1 MIKKW
6 RFTYLAFFALVLLSG
21 CSEYQKVLK
30 DSDVKKKYD
39 MAEKLYNEGDYKR
52 AIRIYEQIVPQYV
65 GKPQGERLQ
74 FFYAN
79 SYYQSKD
86 YYLAA
91 YQFERFTKSYPRSDK
106 AEEAAFMGAKSQ
118 YLTSPRY
125 SLEQGETQKAIDRLQ
140 IFINTYSESAFLD
153 EANKMMEALRGKL
166 EKKSF
171 EIAKQYNRISDYNA
185 SIKSFE
191 TFFEN
196 FPGSLY
202 KEDAMFYDY
211 LARYNLAINSVY
223 NKKKE
228 RIENAN
234 EAYNAFKSEYPES
247 KYISRS
253 DKMNSDLVEDATELE
268 ELLEKY
274 TVNN

>member
-6 RFTYLAFFALVLLSG
+6 RLLYLALFSVVLLSG

-30 DSDVKKKYD
+30 ESDVKKKYD

-74 FFYAN
+74 YFYADA
-79 SYYQSKD
+79 YYQSED

-91 YQFERFTKSYPRSDK
+91 YQFERFSKSYPRSDK

-125 SLEQGETQKAIDRLQ
+125 SLDQNETQKAIDRLQ
-140 IFINTYSESAFLD
+140 VFINNHSQSEYLE
-153 EANKMMEALRGKL
+153 EANKMMEDLRGKL

-191 TFFEN
+191 IFFEN

-211 LARYNLAINSVY
+211 LARYNLAVNSVY
-223 NKKKE
+223 GRKKE
-228 RIENAN
+228 RIASAK
-234 EAYNAFKSEYPES
+234 EAYNSLKNDYPES

-253 DKMNSDLVEDATELE
+253 DKMFSDLDKHAIELE
-268 ELLEKY
+268 ELLENY

>member
-6 RFTYLAFFALVLLSG
+6 RLLYLALFSVVLLSG

-30 DSDVKKKYD
+30 ESDVKKKYD

-74 FFYAN
+74 YFYADA
-79 SYYQSKD
+79 YYQSED

-91 YQFERFTKSYPRSDK
+91 YQFERFSKSYPRSDK

-125 SLEQGETQKAIDRLQ
+125 SLDQNETQKAIDRLQ
-140 IFINTYSESAFLD
+140 VFINNHSQSEYLE
-153 EANKMMEALRGKL
+153 EANKMMEDLRGKL

-191 TFFEN
+191 IFFEN

-211 LARYNLAINSVY
+211 LARYNLAVNSVY
-223 NKKKE
+223 ARKKE
-228 RIENAN
+228 RIASAK
-234 EAYNAFKSEYPES
+234 EAYNSLKNEYPES

-253 DKMNSDLVEDATELE
+253 DKMFSDLDKHAIELE
-268 ELLEKY
+268 ELLENY

>member
-6 RFTYLAFFALVLLSG
+6 RFIYLALFTVVLLSG

-30 DSDVKKKYD
+30 ESDVKKKYD

-74 FFYAN
+74 YFYAN
-79 SYYQSKD
+79 AYYQSED

-91 YQFERFTKSYPRSDK
+91 YQFERFSKSYPRSDK

-125 SLEQGETQKAIDRLQ
+125 SLDQTETQKAIDRVQ
-140 IFINTYSESAFLD
+140 VFINTYSESEYLE
-153 EANKMMEALRGKL
+153 EANKMMEDLRGKL

-191 TFFEN
+191 IFFEN

-211 LARYNLAINSVY
+211 LARYNLAVNSVY
-223 NKKKE
+223 SRKKE
-228 RIENAN
+228 RIESAK
-234 EAYNAFKSEYPES
+234 EAYNALKNEYPES
-247 KYISRS
+247 EYLSRS
-253 DKMNSDLVEDATELE
+253 DKMYSDLDKHAIELE

>member
-6 RFTYLAFFALVLLSG
+6 RLIYIALFSVVLLSG

-30 DSDVKKKYD
+30 ESDVKKKYD

-74 FFYAN
+74 YFYADA
-79 SYYQSKD
+79 YYQSED

-91 YQFERFTKSYPRSDK
+91 YQFERFSKSYPRSDK

-125 SLEQGETQKAIDRLQ
+125 SLDQNETQKAIDRLQ
-140 IFINTYSESAFLD
+140 VFINNHSQSEYLE
-153 EANKMMEALRGKL
+153 EANKMMEDLRGKL

-191 TFFEN
+191 IFFEN

-211 LARYNLAINSVY
+211 LARYNLAVNSVY
-223 NKKKE
+223 GRKKE
-228 RIENAN
+228 RIASAK
-234 EAYNAFKSEYPES
+234 EAYNSLKNDYPES

-253 DKMNSDLVEDATELE
+253 DKMFSDLDKHAIELE
-268 ELLEKY
+268 ELLENY

>member
-6 RFTYLAFFALVLLSG
+6 RLLYIALFSVVLLSG

-30 DSDVKKKYD
+30 QSDVKKKYD

-74 FFYAN
+74 YFYADA
-79 SYYQSKD
+79 YYQSED

-91 YQFERFTKSYPRSDK
+91 YQFERFSKSYPRSDK

-125 SLEQGETQKAIDRLQ
+125 SLDQNETQKAIDRLQ
-140 IFINTYSESAFLD
+140 VFINTHSQSEYLE
-153 EANKMMEALRGKL
+153 EANKMMEDLRGKL

-191 TFFEN
+191 IFFEN

-211 LARYNLAINSVY
+211 LARYNLAVNSVY
-223 NKKKE
+223 GRKKE
-228 RIENAN
+228 RIASAK
-234 EAYNAFKSEYPES
+234 EAYNSLKNEYPES

-253 DKMNSDLVEDATELE
+253 DKMFSDLDKHAIELE
-268 ELLEKY
+268 ELLENY

>member
-39 MAEKLYNEGDYKR
+39 MAEKLYNDGDYKR

-74 FFYAN
+74 FFYAD
-79 SYYQSKD
+79 SYYQSED

-140 IFINTYSESAFLD
+140 VFINTHSESEYLT
-153 EANKMMEALRGKL
+153 EANKMMEDLRGKL
-166 EKKSF
+166 EKKAF

-191 TFFEN
+191 IFFEN

-211 LARYNLAINSVY
+211 LAHYNLAINSVY

-228 RIENAN
+228 RIENAKQ
-234 EAYNAFKSEYPES
+234 AYNALKSEYPES
-247 KYISRS
+247 QYISRS
-253 DKMNSDLVEDATELE
+253 DKMNSDLDRAAKELE

>member
-6 RFTYLAFFALVLLSG
+6 RLLYIALSVVLLSG

-30 DSDVKKKYD
+30 QSDVKKKYD

-74 FFYAN
+74 YFYADA
-79 SYYQSKD
+79 YYQSED

-91 YQFERFTKSYPRSDK
+91 YQFERFSKSYPRSDK

-125 SLEQGETQKAIDRLQ
+125 SLDQNETQKAIDRLQ
-140 IFINTYSESAFLD
+140 VFINTHSQSEYLE
-153 EANKMMEALRGKL
+153 EANKMMEDLRGKL

-191 TFFEN
+191 IFFEN

-211 LARYNLAINSVY
+211 LARYNLAVNSVY
-223 NKKKE
+223 GRKKE
-228 RIENAN
+228 RIASAK
-234 EAYNAFKSEYPES
+234 EAYNSLKNEYPES

-253 DKMNSDLVEDATELE
+253 DKMFSDLDKHAIELE
-268 ELLEKY
+268 ELLENY

>member
-6 RFTYLAFFALVLLSG
+6 RFIYLALFTVVLLSG

-74 FFYAN
+74 YFYAN
-79 SYYQSKD
+79 SYYQSED

-91 YQFERFTKSYPRSDK
+91 YQFERFSKSYPRSDK
-106 AEEAAFMGAKSQ
+106 AEEAAFLGAKSQ

-125 SLEQGETQKAIDRLQ
+125 SLDQKETQKAIDRVQ
-140 IFINTYSESAFLD
+140 VFINTHSESEYL
-153 EANKMMEALRGKL
+153 EQANEMMDDLRKKL

-196 FPGSLY
+196 FPGSVF
-202 KEDAMFYDY
+202 KEEAMYYDY
-211 LARYNLAINSVY
+211 LARYNLAVNSIY
-223 NKKKE
+223 GKKE
-228 RIENAN
+228 DRIVSAEVAYKALKN
-234 EAYNAFKSEYPES
+234 EFPES
-247 KYISRS
+247 KYIGKA
-253 DKMNSDLVEDATELE
+253 DKMYQDLEKHSVELQELI
-268 ELLEKY
+268 EKY

>member
-6 RFTYLAFFALVLLSG
+6 RFTYLAFFAIVLLSG

-74 FFYAN
+74 YFYAN
-79 SYYQSKD
+79 SYYQSED

-91 YQFERFTKSYPRSDK
+91 YQFERFSKSYPRSDK

-125 SLEQGETQKAIDRLQ
+125 SLDQSETQKAIDRVQ
-140 IFINTYSESAFLD
+140 VFINTYSESEYLE
-153 EANKMMEALRGKL
+153 EANKMMEDLRGKL

-191 TFFEN
+191 IFFEN

-211 LARYNLAINSVY
+211 LARYNLAVNSVY
-223 NKKKE
+223 SRKKE
-228 RIENAN
+228 RIESAK
-234 EAYNAFKSEYPES
+234 EAYNALKNEYPES
-247 KYISRS
+247 EYLSRS
-253 DKMNSDLVEDATELE
+253 DKMYSDLDKHAIELE

>member
-1 MIKKW
+1 MIKNW
-6 RFTYLAFFALVLLSG
+6 RFIYLALFAVVLMSG

-30 DSDVKKKYD
+30 ESDVKKKYD

-74 FFYAN
+74 YFYAN
-79 SYYQSKD
+79 SYFQSED

-91 YQFERFTKSYPRSDK
+91 YQFERFSKSYPRSDK
-106 AEEAAFMGAKSQ
+106 AEEAGFMGAKSQ

-125 SLEQGETQKAIDRLQ
+125 SLDQTETQKAIDRLQ
-140 IFINTYSESAFLD
+140 VFINTYSESEYLE
-153 EANKMMEALRGKL
+153 EANKMMEDLRGKL

-191 TFFEN
+191 IFYEN

-211 LARYNLAINSVY
+211 LARYNLAVNSVY
-223 NKKKE
+223 ARKEE
-228 RIENAN
+228 RIKNAR
-234 EAYNAFKSEYPES
+234 EAYHALKEEYPES
-247 KYISRS
+247 EYLKRA
-253 DKMNSDLVEDATELE
+253 DKMFSDLDKHAIELE
-268 ELLEKY
+268 EILENY

>member
-1 MIKKW
+1 MIKNW
-6 RFTYLAFFALVLLSG
+6 RFTYLAFFAIVLLSG

-39 MAEKLYNEGDYKR
+39 MAEKLYEEGDYKR

-74 FFYAN
+74 YFYAN
-79 SYYQSKD
+79 AYYQSED

-118 YLTSPRY
+118 FLTSPRY
-125 SLEQGETQKAIDRLQ
+125 SLDQGETQKAIDRIQ
-140 IFINTYSESAFLD
+140 VFINTYSESEFLA
-153 EANKMMEALRGKL
+153 EANEMMETLRAKL

-185 SIKSFE
+185 AITSFE
-191 TFFEN
+191 IFFEN
-196 FPGSLY
+196 FPGSIY
-202 KEDAMFYDY
+202 KEDALFYDY
-211 LARYNLAINSVY
+211 LARYNLAVNSVY
-223 NKKKE
+223 SRKEE
-228 RIENAN
+228 RIESAR
-234 EAYNAFKSEYPES
+234 EAYSALKSEYPES
-247 KYISRS
+247 KYIGRS
-253 DKMNSDLVEDATELE
+253 DKMYSDLDKHATELQ
-268 ELLEKY
+268 ELLEQY